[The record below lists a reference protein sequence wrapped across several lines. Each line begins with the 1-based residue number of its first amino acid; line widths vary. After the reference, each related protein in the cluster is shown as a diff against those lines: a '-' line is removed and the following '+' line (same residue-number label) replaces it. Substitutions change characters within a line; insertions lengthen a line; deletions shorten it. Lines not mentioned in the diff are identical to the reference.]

1 MSGQRSSVYR
11 LTANDRFKRSAG
23 SWLWGSVMVAT
34 VFHFGLFKFFPEL
47 TASDVSY
54 GVNEFEAIE
63 LPPEVE
69 IPPPPEQ
76 ITRPAV
82 PVVAAT
88 ELEEDITIAPTT
100 FEENPVENLP
110 PPPSDASRLSDQPV
124 FTPYT
129 VRPEIKAPQGRRHRR
144 SGDGLGVHRHE
155 RRRQERAGAEG
166 LGQFVPRRVG
176 PQGSAGIRVH
186 AGPEPRPAGARLGGD
201 SDYVLDQAIADL
213 RSHVEPG
220 TAAAVPG
227 FFNIDS
233 VSPLG

>member
-1 MSGQRSSVYR
+1 MAEETGRATGHTGGAYR
-11 LTANDRFKRSAG
+11 LTANDRFKRTAG
-23 SWLWGSVMVAT
+23 PWLWGSVMVAT

-47 TASDVSY
+47 TASDVSF

-76 ITRPAV
+76 IARPAV

-110 PPPSDASRLSDQPV
+110 PPPSDASRLGDQPV

-129 VRPEIKAPQGRRHRR
+129 VKPELKNRREAMRI
-144 SGDGLGVHRHE
+144 V
-155 RRRQERAGAEG
+155 EG
-166 LGQFVPRRVG
+166 NYPKLLRD
-176 PQGSAGIRVH
+176 AGIGGTVNVWVFIDTRGNVKN
-186 AGPEPRPAGARLGGD
+186 AQVQKSSGNKALDEAALTSAREFEFTPALNRD
-201 SDYVLDQAIADL
+201 KQVPVWVAI
-213 RSHVEPG
+213 PI
-220 TAAAVPG
+220 T
-227 FFNIDS
+227 FS
-233 VSPLG
+233 VKG